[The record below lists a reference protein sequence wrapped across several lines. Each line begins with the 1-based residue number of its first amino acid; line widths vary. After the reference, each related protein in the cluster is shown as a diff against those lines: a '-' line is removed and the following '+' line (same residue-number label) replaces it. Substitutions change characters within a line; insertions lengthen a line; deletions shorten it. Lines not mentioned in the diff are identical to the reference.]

1 MTSSYLY
8 DMHDVIGVNVVLPK
22 FMRLLRME
30 KVNSMR
36 THYSKYSRPLP
47 QKCI

>member
-1 MTSSYLY
+1 
-8 DMHDVIGVNVVLPK
+8 MHDVIGVNVVLPK

-36 THYSKYSRPLP
+36 NPLL
-47 QKCI
+47 

>member
-36 THYSKYSRPLP
+36 NPLL
-47 QKCI
+47 